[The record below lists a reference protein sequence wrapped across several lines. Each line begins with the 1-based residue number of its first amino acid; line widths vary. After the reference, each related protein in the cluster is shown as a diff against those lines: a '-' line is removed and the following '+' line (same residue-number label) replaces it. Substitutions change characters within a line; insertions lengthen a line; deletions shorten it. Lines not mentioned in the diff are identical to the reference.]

1 MEHLRIIFYRI
12 WAHIRH
18 RLTAWNTGG
27 EGIHSPYLFYLVRFL
42 FYDRNAYYCFNPIEQ
57 RREAMLHAPKPIRVE
72 DYGTGT
78 SGTRLL
84 CDIARRSLG
93 TPKESQLLFR
103 IALYLAEEVHREEGD
118 RTPLFL
124 ELGTSLGLTTAYLAA
139 SDARSRVVTFEGA
152 SEIADIARMNWKK
165 LSLQNIECIIGNI
178 DETLPRFVK
187 DTLYNNAR
195 ARADL
200 IFLDA
205 NHTYEATL
213 RYYEQ
218 LHPLVHRKTIIVVD
232 DIHWSPDMN
241 RAWNEIR
248 RRKEVTSSMDLLELG
263 VLFFDPDYLP
273 KHYTLRI

>member
-1 MEHLRIIFYRI
+1 MKHLRDIFFRI

-42 FYDRNAYYCFNPIEQ
+42 FYDRNAYYCFSSIEQ
-57 RREAMLHAPKPIRVE
+57 RREAMLHAPKPVHIL
-72 DYGTGT
+72 DYGTGS

-84 CDIARRSLG
+84 SDIARTALG
-93 TPKESQLLFR
+93 SPREAQLLFR
-103 IALYLAEEVHREEGD
+103 LALYLSQEIRRDEPS

-124 ELGTSLGLTTAYLAA
+124 ELGTSLGLTTAYLA
-139 SDARSRVVTFEGA
+139 SPDSRSRVVTFEGA
-152 SEIADIARMNWKK
+152 PELADIARLNWRK
-165 LSLQNIECIIGNI
+165 LSLSNI
-178 DETLPRFVK
+178 DCISGNLDSTLPSFVS
-187 DTLYNNAR
+187 DSLYNNAR

-213 RYYEQ
+213 RYYDT
-218 LHPLVHRKTIIVVD
+218 LRPLIHRKTILVLD
-232 DIHWSPDMN
+232 DIHWSRSMN
-241 RAWNEIR
+241 RAWDHLR
-248 RRKEVTSSMDLLELG
+248 RLPEVTSSMDLFDLG
-263 VLFFDPDYLP
+263 ILFFDPDYLP